1 MREMLGSGGRCFP
14 GHAGPAGF
22 LILILFLTSLLLSG
36 AGCAEEEPPAVPE
49 RDGDAVSSS
58 IPGLSAEQSRTV
70 DELGYPD
77 HFFISIDPISS
88 DRIDTW
94 TYFAEGKSLEFDN
107 GRLVGETPIED
118 ESAKYPPTE
127 LYPQD
132 FDVLLTPGEAE
143 ELLGPP
149 LYTYETTDSLMP
161 ENTLYFFENA
171 VLIYRDGQ
179 LMGVN
184 TQDKAP
190 DLSVP

>member
-1 MREMLGSGGRCFP
+1 MLGSGGRYFP

-22 LILILFLTSLLLSG
+22 LILILVLASLLLSG

-49 RDGDAVSSS
+49 QDGDAVSSS

-77 HFFISIDPISS
+77 HFFISIDPIST
-88 DRIDTW
+88 DRIETW
-94 TYFAEGKSLEFDN
+94 TYFVEGKSLEFDN

-127 LYPQD
+127 LHPQD
-132 FDVLLTPGEAE
+132 FDVLITPGEAE